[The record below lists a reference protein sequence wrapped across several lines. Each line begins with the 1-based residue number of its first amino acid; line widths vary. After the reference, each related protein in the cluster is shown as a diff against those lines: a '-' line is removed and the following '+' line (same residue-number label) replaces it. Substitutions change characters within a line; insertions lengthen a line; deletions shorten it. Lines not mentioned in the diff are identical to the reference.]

1 MADATAEHQ
10 PGYGPRAGRKFMA
23 RNLRPLTMSRRDML
37 RTASAA
43 MIGLAGSVL
52 AACGPSAPSAP
63 PPNPTAAKPAA
74 PAQPAAAATPA
85 GATQPGA
92 ATKPGRQLIG
102 KLEGPSVVTDAAR
115 LPRKFAEAPALAD
128 LVKQG
133 KLLPVEQRLPE
144 EPLVIQPV
152 HEVGRYGGTWHRGF
166 TGPGDRWNGNRTVT
180 GPDSLLFWDYTGEK
194 VGPNVAKG
202 YEFQDDG
209 RTFVLHLRKG
219 MRWSDGEPLTADDFV
234 FWYED
239 IYQNKELIP
248 TPHILFSIN
257 GKPGKLEKVDDYTV
271 RYVFAAP
278 YFLFA
283 DILAGSTPM
292 SGHAFRGGD
301 DMMGSFAPAH
311 YLKQFHP
318 KYAAGGRDAVDKMA
332 RDAQF
337 DTWPLWFKFKNDYAK
352 NPELPTITPWKT
364 TAPSTTPQ
372 WTLERN
378 PYYWAVD
385 TSGNQLPYIDKVVLS
400 LAENLEVLNLRAI
413 AGEYDHQE
421 RHVDL
426 GKLPVYLENQE
437 RGNYKVYLDPG
448 DYAGD
453 CIIKFNRSLASDA
466 ELKKWFNDVD
476 FRRALSLGIDR
487 DQLNETFWLGL
498 GTSTSMAPADS
509 NKYNP
514 GPEYRTMWATFD
526 PRKSNDMLDKI
537 GLDKKDDQGFRL
549 RQDGTGRLRME
560 VTTVG
565 GQFVQFT
572 QIMEV
577 IRQQWTKIGIE
588 LIVQERERTLAEKM
602 AGANETQLYAWLADG
617 SEHLFTFPDHV
628 FPYNLLTEAGG
639 VLFAQWFHSGGT
651 KGEEPPP
658 KIKQVMETFKA
669 AFSAPEEERIKMGRD
684 IWKTVVEEV
693 HTIATVGLSP
703 AAQGTRIVKNT
714 MGNIP
719 SRMYNSPDGKTP
731 GISRTP
737 TYYFKA

>member
-1 MADATAEHQ
+1 
-10 PGYGPRAGRKFMA
+10 
-23 RNLRPLTMSRRDML
+23 
-37 RTASAA
+37 
-43 MIGLAGSVL
+43 
-52 AACGPSAPSAP
+52 
-63 PPNPTAAKPAA
+63 
-74 PAQPAAAATPA
+74 
-85 GATQPGA
+85 
-92 ATKPGRQLIG
+92 
-102 KLEGPSVVTDAAR
+102 
-115 LPRKFAEAPALAD
+115 
-128 LVKQG
+128 
-133 KLLPVEQRLPE
+133 
-144 EPLVIQPV
+144 
-152 HEVGRYGGTWHRGF
+152 
-166 TGPGDRWNGNRTVT
+166 
-180 GPDSLLFWDYTGEK
+180 
-194 VGPNVAKG
+194 
-202 YEFQDDG
+202 
-209 RTFVLHLRKG
+209 
-219 MRWSDGEPLTADDFV
+219 
-234 FWYED
+234 
-239 IYQNKELIP
+239 
-248 TPHILFSIN
+248 
-257 GKPGKLEKVDDYTV
+257 EKVDDYTV
-271 RYVFAAP
+271 RYVFAEP

-318 KYAAGGRDAVDKMA
+318 KYAAGGREAVDKMA
-332 RDAQF
+332 RDAKF

-364 TAPSTTPQ
+364 TAPSTTAQ

-421 RHVDL
+421 RHIDL
-426 GKLPVYLENQE
+426 GKLPVFLENQE
-437 RGNYKVYLDPG
+437 KGNYKVYLDPG

-498 GTSTSMAPADS
+498 GTPTSMAPADS

-514 GPEYRTMWATFD
+514 GPEYRTMWATYD
-526 PRKSNDMLDKI
+526 PKKSNEMLDKI

-572 QIMEV
+572 QIMEM

-628 FPYNLLTEAGG
+628 FPYSLLTEAGG

-658 KIKQVMETFKA
+658 KIKHVMETFKA
-669 AFSAPEEERIKMGRD
+669 AFSAPEEERVKMGRD

>member
-1 MADATAEHQ
+1 MALNSRSLAINRRDLL
-10 PGYGPRAGRKFMA
+10 RAGG
-23 RNLRPLTMSRRDML
+23 
-37 RTASAA
+37 ASL
-43 MIGLAGSVL
+43 IGLAGSLL
-52 AACGPSAPSAP
+52 AACGPSAPPAIQ
-63 PPNPTAAKPAA
+63 PTPAAAKPAA
-74 PAQPAAAATPA
+74 APTQPAAATTSAA
-85 GATQPGA
+85 ATQPGA
-92 ATKPGRQLIG
+92 AQTPGRQLIG
-102 KLEGPSVVTDAAR
+102 KLEGPSIVTDAAQ
-115 LPRKFAEAPALAD
+115 LPKKFSEAPALAD

-133 KLLPVEQRLPE
+133 KLPPVEQRLPE

-152 HEVGRYGGTWHRGF
+152 HEVGRYGGTWRRGF

-194 VGPNVAKG
+194 VVPNVAKG

-209 RTFVLHLRKG
+209 KTLVLKLRKG
-219 MRWSDGEPLTADDFV
+219 IKWSDGQPLTADDFV

-239 IYQNKELIP
+239 IYQNKDLVP
-248 TPHILFSIN
+248 TPNILFSIN
-257 GKPGKLEKVDDYTV
+257 GKPGKLEKGDDYTV
-271 RYVFAAP
+271 RYLFAEP

-292 SGHAFRGGD
+292 SGHAFQGD
-301 DMMGSFAPAH
+301 MLMGSFAPAH
-311 YLKQFHP
+311 YLKQFHA
-318 KYAAGGRDAVDKMA
+318 KYAAGGQDAVDKMA
-332 RDAQF
+332 HDAKF
-337 DTWPLWFKFKNDYAK
+337 DTWPLYFKYVNDYAK
-352 NPELPTITPWKT
+352 NPDLPTITPWKT

-385 TSGNQLPYIDKVVLS
+385 TSGNQLPYIDKVVLT

-437 RGNYKVYLDPG
+437 KGNYKVYLDPG

-453 CIIKFNRSLASDA
+453 CIIKFNMSYADDA
-466 ELKKWFNDVD
+466 ELNKWFNTAD
-476 FRRALSLGIDR
+476 FRRALSIAIDR

-498 GTSTSMAPADS
+498 GTPTSMAPADT

-514 GPEYRTMWATFD
+514 GPEYRTMWATYD
-526 PRKSNDMLDKI
+526 PKTANDMLDKI

-549 RQDGTGRLRME
+549 RQDGTGRLRFE
-560 VTTVG
+560 ITTLG

-577 IRQQWTKIGIE
+577 VRQQWTKIGIE
-588 LIVQERERTLAEKM
+588 LVVQERERSLAEKL
-602 AGANETQLYAWLADG
+602 AGANQTQLYAWLADG

-628 FPYNLLTEAGG
+628 FPYNAQLDAAG
-639 VLFAQWFHSGGT
+639 VLFAQWFQSGGT
-651 KGEEPPP
+651 QGQEPPP
-658 KIKQVMETFKA
+658 KIKEIMEKFKRG
-669 AFSAPEEERIKMGRD
+669 FTVPEEERVKLGRE
-684 IWKTVVEEV
+684 IWQTVIEEV

-703 AAQGTRIVKNT
+703 AAQGTRIVKNS

-737 TYYFKA
+737 TYYFKS

>member
-102 KLEGPSVVTDAAR
+102 KLEGPSVVTDAAQ

-133 KLLPVEQRLPE
+133 KLPPFEQRLPE

-311 YLKQFHP
+311 Y
-318 KYAAGGRDAVDKMA
+318 AAGGRDAVDKMA

-476 FRRALSLGIDR
+476 FRRALSLARARHIDL
-487 DQLNETFWLGL
+487 D
-498 GTSTSMAPADS
+498 
-509 NKYNP
+509 
-514 GPEYRTMWATFD
+514 GPRRLEQVQ
-526 PRKSNDMLDKI
+526 PRPRVSHHVGDI
-537 GLDKKDDQGFRL
+537 RPEEVQRYA
-549 RQDGTGRLRME
+549 RQDRARQKGRPGFPAASGRHRA
-560 VTTVG
+560 V
-565 GQFVQFT
+565 
-572 QIMEV
+572 
-577 IRQQWTKIGIE
+577 
-588 LIVQERERTLAEKM
+588 
-602 AGANETQLYAWLADG
+602 ADG
-617 SEHLFTFPDHV
+617 GHHSRRPVCAIHADHGGDPPAV
-628 FPYNLLTEAGG
+628 DEDRYRADCPGARAHAGR
-639 VLFAQWFHSGGT
+639 
-651 KGEEPPP
+651 KD
-658 KIKQVMETFKA
+658 
-669 AFSAPEEERIKMGRD
+669 GRRQRD
-684 IWKTVVEEV
+684 TAIRL
-693 HTIATVGLSP
+693 VG
-703 AAQGTRIVKNT
+703 
-714 MGNIP
+714 
-719 SRMYNSPDGKTP
+719 
-731 GISRTP
+731 
-737 TYYFKA
+737 

>member
-1 MADATAEHQ
+1 
-10 PGYGPRAGRKFMA
+10 MA
-23 RNLRPLTMSRRDML
+23 RNPRPLTMSRRDL
-37 RTASAA
+37 LKATGVATIGVIGAA
-43 MIGLAGSVL
+43 AL
-52 AACGPSAPSAP
+52 AACGPAA
-63 PPNPTAAKPAA
+63 PTAPTVKPAEVNPA
-74 PAQPAAAATPA
+74 PAATQPAAAAATPA
-85 GATQPGA
+85 NA
-92 ATKPGRQLIG
+92 AAAANKPGRQLIG
-102 KLEGPSVVTDAAR
+102 KLEGPSVVTDAAQM
-115 LPRKFAEAPALAD
+115 PKKFAEAPALAE

-133 KLLPVEQRLPE
+133 KLPPVEQRLPE
-144 EPLVIQPV
+144 EPLVIKPV
-152 HEVGRYGGTWHRGF
+152 HEVGKYGGIWRRGF

-202 YEFQDDG
+202 FEFQDDG
-209 RTFVLHLRKG
+209 RVFVLKLRKG
-219 MRWSDGEPLTADDFV
+219 MKWSDGQPFTADDFV

-239 IYQNKELIP
+239 IYQNRELVP
-248 TPHILFSIN
+248 TPNILFSIN

-271 RYVFAAP
+271 RYVFAEP

-292 SGHAFRGGD
+292 SGHAFQGD
-301 DMMGSFAPAH
+301 MLMGSFAPAH

-318 KYAAGGRDAVDKMA
+318 KYAPGGKDAVDKMA
-332 RDAQF
+332 KDAKF
-337 DTWPLWFKFKNDYAK
+337 DNWLLYMRFQNDYAK
-352 NPELPTITPWKT
+352 NVDLPTITPWKT

-378 PYYWAVD
+378 PYYFAVD
-385 TSGNQLPYIDKVVLS
+385 TSGNQLPYIDKVTLT

-421 RHVDL
+421 RHIDL
-426 GKLPVYLENQE
+426 GKLPVFLENQDK
-437 RGNYKVYLDPG
+437 GNYKVYLDPG

-453 CIIKFNRSLASDA
+453 CIIKFNRSYAADA
-466 ELKKWFNDVD
+466 ELKKWFDTAD

-498 GTSTSMAPADS
+498 GTPTSMAPADE

-514 GPEYRTMWATFD
+514 GPQFRTMWATYD
-526 PRKSNDMLDKI
+526 PKKANDMLDKI
-537 GLDKKDDQGFRL
+537 GLDKKDQQGFRL

-560 VTTVG
+560 ITTLG

-577 IRQQWTKIGIE
+577 IRQQWTKIGID
-588 LIVQERERTLAEKM
+588 LTVQERERSLAEKM

-628 FPYNLLTEAGG
+628 FPYNASLDAAG
-639 VLFAQWFHSGGT
+639 VLYAQWFQSGGT
-651 KGEEPPP
+651 KGDEPPP
-658 KIKQVMETFKA
+658 KIKEIMDKFRKGFTV
-669 AFSAPEEERIKMGRD
+669 PEEERVKLGKE
-684 IWKTVVEEV
+684 IWQTVVEEV

-719 SRMYNSPDGKTP
+719 TRMYNSPDGKTP

-737 TYYFKA
+737 SYYFKA

>member
-1 MADATAEHQ
+1 M
-10 PGYGPRAGRKFMA
+10 
-23 RNLRPLTMSRRDML
+23 TMSRRNLL
-37 RTASAA
+37 RTAGVA
-43 MIGLAGSVL
+43 MIGVAGGLL
-52 AACGPSAPSAP
+52 AACGPAAPTTPPAQATAP
-63 PPNPTAAKPAA
+63 KPAA
-74 PAQPAAAATPA
+74 AATQPAAAAPTSASAAATPA
-85 GATQPGA
+85 A
-92 ATKPGRQLIG
+92 ASQAAPTKPGRQLIG
-102 KLEGPSVVTDAAR
+102 KLEGPSIVTDSGQF
-115 LPRKFAEAPALAD
+115 PKKYAESPALAE

-133 KLLPVEQRLPE
+133 KLPPVEQRLPE
-144 EPLVIQPV
+144 QPLVIQPV

-194 VGPNVAKG
+194 VGPNVALG
-202 YEFQDDG
+202 YDFQDDG

-219 MRWSDGEPLTADDFV
+219 MKWSDGQPFTADDFV

-248 TPHILFSIN
+248 TPNILFSIN
-257 GKPGKLEKVDDYTV
+257 DKPGRLEKADDYTV
-271 RYVFAAP
+271 RYVFADP

-283 DILAGSTPM
+283 DILAGSTQM
-292 SGHAFRGGD
+292 SGHAFAGD
-301 DMMGSFAPAH
+301 NLMGSFSPAH
-311 YLKQFHP
+311 YMKQFHP
-318 KYAAGGRDAVDKMA
+318 KYATGGRDAVDKMA
-332 RDAQF
+332 RDAGF
-337 DTWPLWFKFKNDYAK
+337 DTWPLWFKYLNDYAK
-352 NPELPTITPWKT
+352 NPDVPTLTPWKT
-364 TAPSTTPQ
+364 AAPSTTPQ

-385 TSGNQLPYIDKVVLS
+385 TSGNQLPYIDKVQLG

-437 RGNYKVYLDPG
+437 KGNYKVYLDPG

-453 CIIKFNRSLASDA
+453 CIIKFNMSYEDDA
-466 ELKKWFNDVD
+466 ELVKWFTTAD

-498 GTSTSMAPADS
+498 GTPTSMAPADT

-514 GPEYRTMWATFD
+514 GPEYRNKWATYD
-526 PRKSNDMLDKI
+526 VAQANSLLDKI
-537 GLDKKDDQGFRL
+537 GLDKKDPQGFRL

-560 VTTVG
+560 ITTVG

-577 IRQQWTKIGIE
+577 VRQQWTRIGIE
-588 LIVQERERTLAEKM
+588 LNVQERERSLAEKM
-602 AGANETQLYAWLADG
+602 AGANQTQLYAWLADG

-628 FPYNLLTEAGG
+628 FPYNPTSEAAG
-639 VLFAQWFHSGGT
+639 VLFAQWFQSGGT
-651 KGEEPPP
+651 QGKEPPP
-658 KIKQVMETFKA
+658 KIKEIMDKFKRG
-669 AFSAPEEERIKMGRD
+669 FTVPEDQRVTLGKE
-684 IWKTVVEEV
+684 IWATVIDEV

-719 SRMYNSPDGKTP
+719 TRMYNSPDGKTP

-737 TYYFKA
+737 TYYFKS